1 MNTTEL
7 EFDNALAACRSV
19 FAAKLEDYGAS
30 WRIMRA
36 CSITD
41 QLYIKAKRIRSIG
54 TKCDRRV
61 DEGILPEFMAIVN
74 YGLIGLIQ
82 LENGY
87 SDDVDI
93 TPDEALALYDKFASA
108 ARSLMLDKNHDY
120 DEAWRM
126 MRVCSYT
133 DFILTK
139 ISRIKEI
146 EDHNGLTTVSEGID
160 SNYMDIVNY
169 AVFGVIKLQE
179 ENAG

>member
-1 MNTTEL
+1 MNNTEL
-7 EFDNALAACRSV
+7 EFDNALASCRSV

-41 QLYIKAKRIRSIG
+41 QLYIKAKRIRSLG
-54 TKCDRRV
+54 TKCTRRV

-82 LENGY
+82 LEKGY

-93 TPDEALALYDKFASA
+93 TADEALALYDQYA
-108 ARSLMLDKNHDY
+108 AKVRRLMLDKNHDY

-146 EDHNGLTTVSEGID
+146 EDHNGLTSVSEGID

-169 AVFGVIKLQE
+169 AVFGVIKLLE
-179 ENAG
+179 ENDG